1 MCYSR
6 SSSSQLIT
14 DIFLNLFQILI
25 GAILSGVVP
34 LDSEAQVVTSSFSRI
49 CRHSLSDMLIGVGL
63 RVCIHR
69 GECAC
74 VCECLRL
81 YCVSKKNLI
90 FSYLEIDEVIFIFL
104 LINQGSRVLM
114 EQISYV

>member
-34 LDSEAQVVTSSFSRI
+34 LDSEAQVVTLSFSRI

-69 GECAC
+69 SECAC
-74 VCECLRL
+74 VCEHL
-81 YCVSKKNLI
+81 YLYRVSQKKTQMLTISLYYKVQTLYILNRALQ
-90 FSYLEIDEVIFIFL
+90 L
-104 LINQGSRVLM
+104 LSATT
-114 EQISYV
+114 S